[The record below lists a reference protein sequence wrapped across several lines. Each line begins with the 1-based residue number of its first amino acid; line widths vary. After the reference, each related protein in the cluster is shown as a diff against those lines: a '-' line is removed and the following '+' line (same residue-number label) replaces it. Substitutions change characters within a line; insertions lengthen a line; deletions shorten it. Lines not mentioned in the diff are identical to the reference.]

1 MSSTLSLCFFL
12 RGSAWGLN
20 WEFDS
25 STIST
30 RFIAVELRIS
40 KRTSLG
46 FTSITLGILGR
57 ISSIAKEELGFWSYG
72 DVVVP
77 IGLTF
82 NFGDLSQTL
91 FSGDFGPLQRNYTTL
106 GTYYNKIQDTMAW

>member
-1 MSSTLSLCFFL
+1 MPSTLSLCFFL
-12 RGSAWGLN
+12 RGSAWGSN
-20 WEFDS
+20 WEFDR

-30 RFIAVELRIS
+30 RFIAIELGIS
-40 KRTSLG
+40 KRISSR

-57 ISSIAKEELGFWSYG
+57 TSSIAKEKLGFWSYG

-91 FSGDFGPLQRNYTTL
+91 LSGDFGPLSKELYNL
-106 GTYYNKIQDTMAW
+106 GNIL